1 MPLDKNDLKQIE
13 KILDK
18 RFDRVDKKLN
28 YLDHKIEDEV
38 GSLALMTVKEF
49 ARINKRLDKNDSD
62 HEMFKK
68 DFIDIRF
75 RMSELVHKDE
85 FFLLAERVERLENQL
100 QAIKSK

>member
-1 MPLDKNDLKQIE
+1 MALDKNDFKQIE
-13 KILDK
+13 KIIDK
-18 RFDRVDKKLN
+18 RITQSEQKFDR
-28 YLDHKIEDEV
+28 KIEDEV
-38 GSLALMTVKEF
+38 GGLARMAAKEF

-85 FFLLAERVERLENQL
+85 FFLLAERVEKLENQL
-100 QAIKSK
+100 QAIRTK